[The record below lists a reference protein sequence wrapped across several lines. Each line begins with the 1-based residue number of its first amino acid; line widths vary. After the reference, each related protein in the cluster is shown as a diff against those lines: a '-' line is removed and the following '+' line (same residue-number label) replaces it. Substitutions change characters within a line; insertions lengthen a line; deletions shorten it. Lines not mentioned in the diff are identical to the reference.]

1 MPDFLP
7 GQVLSAADL
16 RTFGSPLEPYTPDL
30 VAATTNPNLGSGAI
44 RMGTWSR
51 QGELCVGRF
60 YVRFGTSGVNPG
72 AGEYY
77 MSLPVPVAVGGFP
90 RVVLGSGWIRDAN
103 ATFPAGVAP
112 IVIDLALGT
121 DPTGS
126 VARFIV
132 ESTQTVRSSGPWTW
146 AAGDELMGEFSYPA
160 IWPN

>member
-1 MPDFLP
+1 
-7 GQVLSAADL
+7 
-16 RTFGSPLEPYTPDL
+16 
-30 VAATTNPNLGSGAI
+30 
-44 RMGTWSR
+44 
-51 QGELCVGRF
+51 
-60 YVRFGTSGVNPG
+60 
-72 AGEYY
+72 GEYY

-146 AAGDELMGEFSYPA
+146 AAGDELMGECSYPA
-160 IWPN
+160 IWPNGPRGAAMPVPFVDARPGGLDVLFRPGSAVTVVLEWPEGSLDGRTFTSTLGDDPLAVTV